1 MDERKTDKQSG
12 KYGTKSNMKKMEN
25 SPFLGHH
32 FYSNTNSEMF
42 FLVNSKS

>member
-12 KYGTKSNMKKMEN
+12 KYGKSNMKKMEN